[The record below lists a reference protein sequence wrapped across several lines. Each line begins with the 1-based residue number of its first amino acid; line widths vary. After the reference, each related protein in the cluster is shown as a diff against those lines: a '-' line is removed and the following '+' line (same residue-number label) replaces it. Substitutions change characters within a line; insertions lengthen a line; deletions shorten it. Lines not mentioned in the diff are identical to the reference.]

1 MEQSEILMQFVQ
13 NSPEQLSMFGDLL
26 FKMQDYPLAAEIS
39 ERFEKMLPPGIKPAK
54 EGELPPEIQQML
66 AEIEQQKE
74 QLEQKAQALN
84 EAEYEINEIRTKV
97 GKATVEAMGKEE
109 RVKVELGRVEVL
121 KQELGLMERE
131 MKLQNPNADADAKIK
146 IAAMQQET
154 QYVLGVME
162 GELKEKSELLK
173 IQQDSMKETKQID
186 TSKLETQI
194 AALEK
199 KIAMQDNSKNDMN
212 PMAETMS
219 GIKDIL
225 AQMQKPKK
233 IKKNL
238 KAGVNKLD

>member
-1 MEQSEILMQFVQ
+1 
-13 NSPEQLSMFGDLL
+13 
-26 FKMQDYPLAAEIS
+26 
-39 ERFEKMLPPGIKPAK
+39 
-54 EGELPPEIQQML
+54 
-66 AEIEQQKE
+66 
-74 QLEQKAQALN
+74 
-84 EAEYEINEIRTKV
+84 
-97 GKATVEAMGKEE
+97 
-109 RVKVELGRVEVL
+109 
-121 KQELGLMERE
+121 MERE
-131 MKLQNPNADADAKIK
+131 MKIQNPNADADAKIK

>member
-1 MEQSEILMQFVQ
+1 M
-13 NSPEQLSMFGDLL
+13 
-26 FKMQDYPLAAEIS
+26 
-39 ERFEKMLPPGIKPAK
+39 
-54 EGELPPEIQQML
+54 PPEIQQML